1 MLTFL
6 SKIRSTAMKCG
17 TVLLALSF
25 VCLSSAMVGH
35 MLGLVT
41 LQVAVPL
48 LHAAM
53 LLLGAFFGSILLG
66 WVPAHDMIQRI
77 RQSAWY
83 YLIVERLYFVD
94 DDFASRSLT
103 SDTPPPRNTH

>member
-1 MLTFL
+1 M
-6 SKIRSTAMKCG
+6 IRG
-17 TVLLALSF
+17 TVLLVLSF
-25 VCLSSAMVGH
+25 ICFCVGVFGH
-35 MLGLVT
+35 MLGIVT

-48 LHAAM
+48 LYAAGFM
-53 LLLGAFFGSILLG
+53 LCALLGVIMLG